1 MMDLHHPPLQPGW
14 IDRPHNF
21 LSLGDLPLE
30 SGETIRECSLCWVE
44 HGTCD
49 ATRSNVILVMCAI
62 GSTHHRL
69 DAWIGPG
76 RALDT
81 DRYRVIC
88 VDALGNGLSSSPSN
102 SRHQPNLAFP
112 RFTIRDMVAS
122 QKRLLDH
129 LGIDR
134 VHAVVGASMG
144 GMQALQW
151 AVSFPDVMDRVVALV
166 PMART
171 TPWSMA
177 INEVGRRMLTAR
189 ANWWAEESPEA
200 WIGWTAL
207 TRLVSGRTPMALEQQ
222 YDGPRAFAEGLAAL
236 DGTRA
241 AIGLRAVDWVYQS
254 WAYDAHDVGT
264 TPSFG
269 GSLERAL
276 GSIRAPTLIA
286 VPPLDLY
293 NPSEAGRAAAAMIP
307 GCKLLEIPSIA
318 GHQVAAGTAHA
329 ETASIDRAMAAFLAA
344 R

>member
-1 MMDLHHPPLQPGW
+1 MTGLRHPPLQPGW
-14 IDRPHNF
+14 VDRPHNV
-21 LSLGDLPLE
+21 LAVGDLPLE
-30 SGETIRECSLCWVE
+30 SGEAIRECSLCWVE
-44 HGTCD
+44 HG
-49 ATRSNVILVMCAI
+49 AANAVRSNAILVLCAI

-81 DRYRVIC
+81 DRYWVIC

-102 SRHQPNLAFP
+102 SPHQPNLAFP
-112 RFTIRDMVAS
+112 RFAIRDMVAS
-122 QKRLLDH
+122 QKRLLDR
-129 LGIDR
+129 LGISR
-134 VHAVVGASMG
+134 LHAVVGASMG

-151 AVSFPDVMDRVVALV
+151 AVSFPDMMDRIVALV

-177 INEVGRRMLTAR
+177 INEAGRRMLTAR

-207 TRLVSGRTPMALEQQ
+207 TRLISSRTPMALARQF
-222 YDGPRAFAEGLAAL
+222 DGPHAFSDGLAAL
-236 DGTRA
+236 DDARA

-254 WAYDAHDVGT
+254 WAYDAHDVGA
-264 TPSFG
+264 TPGFG

-276 GSIRAPTLIA
+276 GSIRMPTLIA

-293 NPSEAGRAAAAMIP
+293 NPSEAGRAAAAMIS
-307 GCKLLEIPSIA
+307 GCTLLEMPSIA
-318 GHQVAAGTAHA
+318 GHQAAAGTSPE
-329 ETASIDRAMAAFLAA
+329 ETAWLDRAMARFLLVT
-344 R
+344 